1 MKDLYKIL
9 GISKSCNENDIKKAY
24 KKLAFQ
30 YHPDKNNSS
39 GAEDKFREIVRS
51 INIKSYN
58 YDGVFIDIGMP
69 EDYLKLINEKN
80 NEK

>member
-9 GISKSCNENDIKKAY
+9 NINKTSSDNDIKKAY

-39 GAEDKFREIVRS
+39 DAESKFREIEA
-51 INIKSYN
+51 
-58 YDGVFIDIGMP
+58 YDILMNTDKEECMMNFGYDVFLVIF
-69 EDYLKLINEKN
+69 LK
-80 NEK
+80 